1 MFQFDVALDLPDPVN
16 YFGQRVYVRFEHD
29 DEPLSVQLYR
39 GVRLLFLSRFSV

>member
-1 MFQFDVALDLPDPVN
+1 MFQFDVALDLQDPVN

-29 DEPLSVQLYR
+29 DEPLSVQFYR